1 MGCAGLLTC
10 HALSLLLPAGWNK
23 DASNLVFV
31 AASVFAIVCLPAA
44 QRRAEGVA
52 RTYWLLFAVA
62 LAVFGI
68 ANLIWLGEPTLRL
81 PGSLQHALLFFY
93 RLYAAPLAMT
103 LLLRR
108 YQD

>member
-10 HALSLLLPAGWNK
+10 HVLSLLLPAGWNK

-68 ANLIWLGEPTLRL
+68 ANLICWAKQLFDFRARSSMPCCFSIGSTLR
-81 PGSLQHALLFFY
+81 PW
-93 RLYAAPLAMT
+93 R
-103 LLLRR
+103 
-108 YQD
+108 

>member
-44 QRRAEGVA
+44 GRRAEGVA
-52 RTYWLLFAVA
+52 RTYWLLFVAA

-68 ANLIWLGEPTLRL
+68 ANLIWLGEATLRL
-81 PGSLQHALLFFY
+81 PGSLQHALLFFC

-103 LLLRR
+103 LLLCR